1 MNKVISLIDP
11 REALEKAKKDMELL
25 TLIIEN
31 VLDENDHLKKITA
44 DGQKEF
50 IKATGLINAKDA
62 SELYKVSQY
71 QIRELA
77 KQGIITEVPFGG
89 NKMFIIDEI
98 EEYINSCK
106 KRRKSAI

>member
-1 MNKVISLIDP
+1 MNNITSLIDP

-25 TLIIEN
+25 TLILEN
-31 VLDENDHLKKITA
+31 VLDENDHMKKIIA
-44 DGQKEF
+44 DDQKEF

-62 SELYKVSQY
+62 SKLYKVSQY

-98 EEYINSCK
+98 EEYINSF
-106 KRRKSAI
+106 RKTAKAI